1 MKPCLTSHCQ
11 ALLAQNSA
19 RYGCCFTY
27 NDVAEDEVED
37 DDVEDGDVK
46 GEEDDNVENNNVEEK
61 VHDDVEGDNVEEDD
75 VGCVKRMRGRAS

>member
-1 MKPCLTSHCQ
+1 M
-11 ALLAQNSA
+11 
-19 RYGCCFTY
+19 
-27 NDVAEDEVED
+27 ED

-75 VGCVKRMRGRAS
+75 VGCVKRMRGCAS